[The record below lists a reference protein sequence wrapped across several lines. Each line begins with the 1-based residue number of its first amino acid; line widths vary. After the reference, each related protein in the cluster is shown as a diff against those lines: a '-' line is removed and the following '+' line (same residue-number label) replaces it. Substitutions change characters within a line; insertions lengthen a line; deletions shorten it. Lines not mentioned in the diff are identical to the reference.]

1 MSEQRVVVMGLG
13 NLLWADEG
21 FGVRVAER
29 LYAHYH
35 WPDEVEIVDG
45 GTQGLNLLGYVESAS
60 HLLILDAIDYGL
72 EPGTLRTY
80 AGERIPA
87 YLSAKKMS
95 LHQNSFSEVLALAD
109 IRGHL
114 PAHIALVG
122 LQPAMLDDYGGS
134 LSELAREQLPAAEQA
149 ALVSDFC
156 EQSAKKGALVFVDPI
171 MGDEGKL
178 YNGVGEE
185 TVAHMRKM
193 VAVADCIVPNYTE
206 AAYLADMPYHED
218 MTEEEAR
225 ALTIRLHEMGAKS
238 VVVTSAKVD
247 GENCVVGYDGTE
259 GEFFRIP
266 FDLIPVRFVGTGD
279 IFAAVMLGWLVDG
292 VPLQESTHR
301 AMDAVRTMID
311 RNRDKEDKYLGIPI
325 ETCLEVLDE

>member
-1 MSEQRVVVMGLG
+1 MSKHILLVHDLAGYGKVSLSAMMPVLSHMGHH
-13 NLLWADEG
+13 
-21 FGVRVAER
+21 
-29 LYAHYH
+29 LYTLPTAL
-35 WPDEVEIVDG
+35 VSN
-45 GTQGLNLLGYVESAS
+45 TL
-60 HLLILDAIDYGL
+60 DYGKFYIQETTEYMRQSL
-72 EPGTLRTY
+72 KVWAELGFSFDVVST
-80 AGERIPA
+80 GMI
-87 YLSAKKMS
+87 LS
-95 LHQNSFSEVLALAD
+95 
-109 IRGHL
+109 
-114 PAHIALVG
+114 
-122 LQPAMLDDYGGS
+122 
-134 LSELAREQLPAAEQA
+134 AEQA

-156 EQSAKKGALVFVDPI
+156 EQSAKEGALVFVDPI

-206 AAYLADMPYHED
+206 AAYLADVPYHED
-218 MTEEEAR
+218 MTEEEAC

-247 GENCVVGYDGTE
+247 GENCVVGYDGME

-279 IFAAVMLGWLVDG
+279 IFAAVMLGRLVDG

-311 RNRDKEDKYLGIPI
+311 RSRDKEDKYLGIPI

>member
-1 MSEQRVVVMGLG
+1 MSKHILLVHDLAGYGKVSLSAMMPVLSHMGHH
-13 NLLWADEG
+13 
-21 FGVRVAER
+21 
-29 LYAHYH
+29 LYTLPTAL
-35 WPDEVEIVDG
+35 VSN
-45 GTQGLNLLGYVESAS
+45 TL
-60 HLLILDAIDYGL
+60 DYGKFYIQETTEYMRQSL
-72 EPGTLRTY
+72 KVWAELGFSFDVVST
-80 AGERIPA
+80 GMI
-87 YLSAKKMS
+87 LS
-95 LHQNSFSEVLALAD
+95 
-109 IRGHL
+109 
-114 PAHIALVG
+114 
-122 LQPAMLDDYGGS
+122 
-134 LSELAREQLPAAEQA
+134 AEQA

-279 IFAAVMLGWLVDG
+279 IFAAVMLGRLVDG

-325 ETCLEVLDE
+325 ETCLDVLDE

>member
-1 MSEQRVVVMGLG
+1 MSKHI
-13 NLLWADEG
+13 LLVHDLA
-21 FGVRVAER
+21 
-29 LYAHYH
+29 
-35 WPDEVEIVDG
+35 
-45 GTQGLNLLGYVESAS
+45 GYGKVS
-60 HLLILDAIDYGL
+60 
-72 EPGTLRTY
+72 
-80 AGERIPA
+80 
-87 YLSAKKMS
+87 LSAMMP
-95 LHQNSFSEVLALAD
+95 VLSHM
-109 IRGHL
+109 GHHLYTL
-114 PAHIALVG
+114 PT
-122 LQPAMLDDYGGS
+122 
-134 LSELAREQLPAAEQA
+134 
-149 ALVSDFC
+149 ALVSNTLDYGKFYIQ
-156 EQSAKKGALVFVDPI
+156 ETTEYMRQSAKKGALVFVDPI

-185 TVAHMRKM
+185 TIAHMRKM

-279 IFAAVMLGWLVDG
+279 IFAAVMLGRLVDG

>member
-1 MSEQRVVVMGLG
+1 MSKHILLVHDLAGYGKVSLSAMMPVLSHMGHH
-13 NLLWADEG
+13 
-21 FGVRVAER
+21 
-29 LYAHYH
+29 LYTLPTAL
-35 WPDEVEIVDG
+35 VSN
-45 GTQGLNLLGYVESAS
+45 TL
-60 HLLILDAIDYGL
+60 DYGKFYIQETTEYMRQSL
-72 EPGTLRTY
+72 KVWAELGFSFDVVST
-80 AGERIPA
+80 GMI
-87 YLSAKKMS
+87 LS
-95 LHQNSFSEVLALAD
+95 
-109 IRGHL
+109 
-114 PAHIALVG
+114 
-122 LQPAMLDDYGGS
+122 
-134 LSELAREQLPAAEQA
+134 AEQA

-156 EQSAKKGALVFVDPI
+156 EQSAKEGALVFVDPI

-279 IFAAVMLGWLVDG
+279 IFAAVMLGRLVDG

-301 AMDAVRTMID
+301 AMDACAR
-311 RNRDKEDKYLGIPI
+311 
-325 ETCLEVLDE
+325 